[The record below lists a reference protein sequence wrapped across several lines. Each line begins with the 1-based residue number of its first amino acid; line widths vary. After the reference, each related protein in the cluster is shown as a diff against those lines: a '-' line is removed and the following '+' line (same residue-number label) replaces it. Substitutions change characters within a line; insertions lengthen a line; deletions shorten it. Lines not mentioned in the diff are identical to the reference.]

1 MIESVGEDGHGSGAR
16 VRLRLGSAC
25 NNTKT
30 PICRE
35 RRITTLSIRPK
46 TTATWRRRG
55 FIGTGLLVLVLTQ
68 ILGGCVSAPKPQLRG
83 PSDFLVS
90 GKMAVRAPEGNFS
103 ARFRWI
109 QTGGS
114 YDLELWGPFGQ
125 GRRRLAGN
133 HQTLSVLDGRGELLL
148 RGAPGQVMLE
158 QLGFEVPLG
167 SLAFWIQGLPDPQQ
181 PQSRLS
187 RNAQGEVAGFRQA
200 SWDVAYP
207 SYVEAS
213 ADRRLPKR
221 VEAVNERYQVKLAIS
236 RWDV

>member
-1 MIESVGEDGHGSGAR
+1 M
-16 VRLRLGSAC
+16 RLETAC
-25 NNTKT
+25 HNNKT

-35 RRITTLSIRPK
+35 CRITSLSIRRR
-46 TTATWRRRG
+46 TSAAGRRRW
-55 FIGTGLLVLVLTQ
+55 FIGAGVLALLLVQT
-68 ILGGCVSAPKPQLRG
+68 LGGCVSAPKPQLRG

-114 YDLELWGPFGQ
+114 YELELWGPFGQ

-133 HQTLSVLDGRGELLL
+133 HHTLSVLDGQGQLLL
-148 RGAPGQVMLE
+148 RGSPGQVMLE

-207 SYVEAS
+207 SYIDAS
-213 ADRRLPKR
+213 ADRRLPQR